1 MVDRLP
7 GEGDHPLCGMVSF
20 YFQPLHTSKHSIRYW
35 GPIMHHSLANNY
47 NFVLVLVSF
56 VIALLASY
64 TALSLARKVST
75 SVGWHQKS
83 WIICSAIVM
92 GIGVWAMHFISML
105 AFHIP
110 TGVTYN
116 ISIVSVSIIVAI
128 GGALVGLL
136 VTFQASSLLLSRLI
150 LGGTIMG
157 SAMSAMHY
165 IGMAALQNVI
175 IHYNAVSLTL
185 SIVIAILAS
194 VTALYLFFR
203 QNQRISISGLIMGA
217 AITGMHYTGMSAAD
231 MTFPTASH
239 LSTNAMTMDFYVMAM
254 YVAFGSMLI
263 FAIIFISSHSEDRRL
278 AEQIALKAS
287 ILESA
292 IDCILMF
299 KSHGWII
306 EFNPAAE
313 ALFGYTRKEAT
324 KLTIFHLLFPF
335 DQNGEDAASLY
346 QLLARKADFILGKRF
361 EITAHRADRSTFPA
375 EIIITDT
382 LYEGKTIY
390 TAYLRDL
397 TEMRQSEEL
406 IQKLAYY
413 DHLTGLPNRNKF
425 NELFQAALYL
435 ARKQKETVGVM
446 FLDIYRFK
454 LINDSFGHHVGDHVL
469 QEFSAL
475 ISERLPANSSA
486 SRLSGDEFVILFPL
500 GNKDTMLQQAQMIIE
515 SLEKPLL
522 MEGRNIYVSTSI
534 GMSIFPHD
542 GEFPEILLKNA
553 DQAMYAAKEQGRNCF
568 RFFQPDMKTKFT
580 QSLVIEQSLRQALEN
595 NEFSLMYQPKFD
607 SRTGGLVGLEALL
620 HWDSPQLGNVPPE
633 IFIPVAEESRQI
645 IEIGDWVLQTA
656 IKQMKRWHDAGLEP
670 IPIAVNVSAIQFH
683 QDQFVP
689 SIHAL
694 LNDLDPA
701 YLEIE
706 LTESME
712 LNRSSMLDKLHDLQ
726 RIGVRIAIDDF
737 GTGHTSINHL
747 HTYPIHALKI
757 DKSFVGQIAH
767 SLSARSLIESI
778 IILARS
784 LNLDVVAEGVESEE
798 QFTFLRNLACH
809 HVQGYLFAVPVSA
822 EQFESNYVT
831 RLRAAG
837 S

>member
-1 MVDRLP
+1 
-7 GEGDHPLCGMVSF
+7 
-20 YFQPLHTSKHSIRYW
+20 
-35 GPIMHHSLANNY
+35 MHHSLATHY

-56 VIALLASY
+56 AIALLASY
-64 TALSLARKVST
+64 TALHLARKVSA
-75 SVGWHQKS
+75 SEGWHQRS
-83 WIICSAIVM
+83 WIMCSAIVM
-92 GIGVWAMHFISML
+92 GIGIWAMHFIAML
-105 AFHIP
+105 AYPIP
-110 TGVTYN
+110 TGVTYD
-116 ISIVSVSIIVAI
+116 IAIVSVSIIVAI
-128 GGALVGLL
+128 VGALAGLL
-136 VTFQASSLLLSRLI
+136 VTFQPSFLLSRLI

-157 SAMSAMHY
+157 CAISAMHY
-165 IGMAALQNVI
+165 IGMAALQNVT
-175 IHYNAVSLTL
+175 IHYNSVPFTI
-185 SIVIAILAS
+185 SIVIAVFAS
-194 VTALYLFFR
+194 ITALYLFFK
-203 QNQRISISGLIMGA
+203 QNQRISISGFIMGA
-217 AITGMHYTGMSAAD
+217 AITGMHYTGMSAAA
-231 MTFPTASH
+231 MTFPTIAHPSI
-239 LSTNAMTMDFYVMAM
+239 SAVTMDFFVVAM
-254 YVAFGSMLI
+254 YVAFGAILI
-263 FAIIFISSHSEDRRL
+263 FGVIYMTALSVDQRL
-278 AEQIALKAS
+278 AEQVALKAS

-299 KSHGWII
+299 KSNGWII

-324 KLTIFHLLFPF
+324 KRTIFHLLFPF

-425 NELFQAALYL
+425 NELFQAALYQ
-435 ARKQKETVGVM
+435 ARKRKETVGVM

-475 ISERLPANSSA
+475 ISKRLLANSSV
-486 SRLSGDEFVILFPL
+486 SRLSGDEFVILVPL
-500 GNKDTMLQQAQMIIE
+500 ANKETMLQQAQIIIE

-522 MEGRNIYVSTSI
+522 MEGRQIYVSTSI
-534 GMSIFPHD
+534 GMSMYPSD
-542 GEFPEILLKNA
+542 GEFPEILLRNA
-553 DQAMYAAKEQGRNCF
+553 DQAMYAAKEQGRNSF

-607 SRTGGLVGLEALL
+607 SRTGGLVGVEALL
-620 HWDSPQLGNVPPE
+620 HWDSPQLGSVPSE

-656 IKQMKRWHDAGLEP
+656 IKQMKKWHDAGLDAVP
-670 IPIAVNVSAIQFH
+670 VAVNVSAIQLH
-683 QDQFVP
+683 QDQFIP
-689 SIHAL
+689 SILAL
-694 LNDLDPA
+694 LQKNDLDPA
-701 YLEIE
+701 YLEVEI
-706 LTESME
+706 TESVE
-712 LNRSSMLDKLHDLQ
+712 LNRSSILDKLHDLHG
-726 RIGVRIAIDDF
+726 IGVRIAIDDF
-737 GTGHTSINHL
+737 GTGHTSLNQL
-747 HTYPIHALKI
+747 HTYPIHTLKI
-757 DKSFVGQIAH
+757 DKSFVGQIAN
-767 SLSARSLIESI
+767 SSSDQSLIESI

-784 LNLDVVAEGVESEE
+784 LSLIVVAEGVETEE
-798 QFTFLRNLACH
+798 QFAFLKNLACN

-822 EQFESNYVT
+822 EQFGVNYVT